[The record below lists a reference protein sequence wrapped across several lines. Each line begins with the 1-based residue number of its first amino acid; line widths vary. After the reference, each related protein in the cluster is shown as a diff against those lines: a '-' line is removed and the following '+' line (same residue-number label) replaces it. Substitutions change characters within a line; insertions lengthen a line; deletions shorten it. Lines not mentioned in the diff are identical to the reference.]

1 MSTTRLPDPVV
12 APVRKSARHRTVA
25 AAVADALRQRILA
38 GTFPAGAQLRQD
50 ALAEEFGVS
59 RIPIREALL
68 QIEAEGLVRIL
79 PHRGAVVA
87 ELSAAEIEEVFALR
101 AELEPVLLARSA
113 PHLGEDDLAALRALR
128 DAYSDDLRD
137 GRVAQWGAHN
147 TRFHLALYRHAGR
160 PRTLALVAN
169 LLQEC
174 DRHTRLHLSLPGT
187 VTRAESDHAALLD
200 LCAAGHAAAAAAL
213 LRTHIESA
221 GATLSRFLA
230 VRTPLSIV

>member
-1 MSTTRLPDPVV
+1 MTDAPLAP
-12 APVRKSARHRTVA
+12 PVRKSERHRTVA
-25 AAVADALRQRILA
+25 SAVADALRRRILD

-87 ELSAAEIEEVFALR
+87 ELSADEIDEVFALR
-101 AELEPVLLARSA
+101 ADLEPVLLLRSA
-113 PHLGEDDLAALRALR
+113 PALTEDDYTSLRHLR
-128 DAYSDDLRD
+128 DAYADDLRA
-137 GRVAQWGAHN
+137 GHVSRWGAHN

-160 PRTLALVAN
+160 PRTLAFVAN

-187 VTRAESDHAALLD
+187 VARAQADHAALLD

-213 LRTHIESA
+213 LRAHIEGA
-221 GATLSRFLA
+221 GAAL
-230 VRTPLSIV
+230 RTWLTGEATDLPIV

>member
-1 MSTTRLPDPVV
+1 MTAAAPLA

-25 AAVADALRQRILA
+25 AAVAEALRRRILD
-38 GTFPAGAQLRQD
+38 GSFPAGAQLRQD

-59 RIPIREALL
+59 RIPIREALV

-87 ELSAAEIEEVFALR
+87 ALSADEIDEVFALR
-101 AELEPVLLARSA
+101 AELEPVLLLRSA
-113 PHLGEDDLAALRALR
+113 PLLTDADYDELRRLR
-128 DAYSDDLRD
+128 DAYSDDLSA
-137 GRVAQWGAHN
+137 GRIAGWGAHN
-147 TRFHLALYRHAGR
+147 TRFHLALYQHAGR

-187 VTRAESDHAALLD
+187 VARARTDHAALLD
-200 LCAAGHAAAAAAL
+200 LCAAGHAAAAATLLRAHVETAAAALRAL
-213 LRTHIESA
+213 LTGKAE
-221 GATLSRFLA
+221 TL
-230 VRTPLSIV
+230 PIV